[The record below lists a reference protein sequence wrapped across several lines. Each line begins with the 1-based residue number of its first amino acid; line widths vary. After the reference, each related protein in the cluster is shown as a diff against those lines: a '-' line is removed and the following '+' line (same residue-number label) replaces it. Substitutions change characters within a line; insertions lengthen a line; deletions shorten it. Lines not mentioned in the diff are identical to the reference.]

1 MHYCLAV
8 SVKVCLG
15 FLTGSHEQ
23 GSCKGTVNVGAVAL
37 THDWITPL
45 LTVTVCGRRL

>member
-15 FLTGSHEQ
+15 FLTGPHEQ
-23 GSCKGTVNVGAVAL
+23 GSCKGTVNVGALAFYTL
-37 THDWITPL
+37 FQYTFAHCYPLWI
-45 LTVTVCGRRL
+45 